1 MANVTFFSPDGGT
14 TRYPIEDTEARNRID
29 NNFQLLRDGE
39 VIEGK
44 NKLEITGSSSYT
56 DGGVTFVVNSDKS
69 VTVDTNGV
77 ASSTNARFVLQ
88 MPIKHLVNGEEY
100 VISGTPNDI
109 DGTKAYVG
117 ISDWDTTNY
126 DDTTGE
132 GAEFT
137 MFNPESYPNARIYIF
152 VKSGTT
158 LSNKVFKPMICT
170 LEEWN
175 KSHTYEPYYVPLK
188 DSKLDI
194 VDQQVVGAWN
204 LLPNEATTQ
213 TVNGVV
219 CTVNDDKSITLNGT
233 ATGNVRLQIGSVK
246 LKPGT
251 YYLSGGANSEFYLN
265 IINGISSYDYNGTAF
280 TVDTE
285 GTYTVQIAQNGTHT
299 ANNLVIKPMISLQP
313 NTPYSPWCM
322 TNREL
327 TEVVNVTNRFTGE
340 NGVSFDSSSKW
351 NKIYRCGKLLTGR
364 IRFTTPNIEPTETN
378 IITVPS
384 DLAPIDNEMFLCPI
398 LITWSGDNAG
408 TLAYANGHFL
418 LMNVAWIKNV
428 DVVCEFSYI
437 IK

>member
-1 MANVTFFSPDGGT
+1 MANANFFSPDGGI
-14 TRYPIEDTEARNRID
+14 TRYPLEDTEARNRID

-56 DGGVTFVVNSDKS
+56 EGGVTFVVNSDKS

-137 MFNPESYPNARIYIF
+137 MFNPESYPNARIYIY

-158 LSNKVFKPMICT
+158 LSNKVFEPMICT

-175 KSHTYEPYYVPLK
+175 KSHSYEPYYVPLK
-188 DSKLDI
+188 ERKLDI
-194 VDQQVVGAWN
+194 TDEQVLGAWN
-204 LLPNEATTQ
+204 LASGKFTSEVVNAITF
-213 TVNGVV
+213 TVNSNNVV
-219 CTVNDDKSITLNGT
+219 TINGHSSI
-233 ATGNVRLQIGSVK
+233 S
-246 LKPGT
+246 
-251 YYLSGGANSEFYLN
+251 SGGSHIYSTHFIVKKGSYYFSSGNALDDLTFMLRDTSDN
-265 IINGISSYDYNGTAF
+265 IVVRMNAPDNEIYF
-280 TVDTE
+280 TFNEDKEVYMDLSA
-285 GTYTVQIAQNGTHT
+285 GYTKTFSGNTIY
-299 ANNLVIKPMISLQP
+299 PMISLKP
-313 NTPYSPWCM
+313 NTPYVPYVM

-327 TEVVNVTNRFTGE
+327 TEKVQIKHFEIVNMNTDDDGLLTLPS
-340 NGVSFDSSSKW
+340 VSTDIALLPSRITVPGGLLMPCATSISGA
-351 NKIYRCGKLLTGR
+351 GKLLIQFFNKNTAQ
-364 IRFTTPNIEPTETN
+364 FVATSV
-378 IITVPS
+378 TV
-384 DLAPIDNEMFLCPI
+384 N
-398 LITWSGDNAG
+398 G
-408 TLAYANGHFL
+408 TLN
-418 LMNVAWIKNV
+418 
-428 DVVCEFSYI
+428 YI
-437 IK
+437 EL